1 MLTSVMGI
9 YRGGR
14 VELTEH
20 PTRVADETQVIVT
33 FVETGELDLR
43 TRGISEAEA
52 AELRERLAAFAEDW
66 DSPEMEVYDNY
77 DAAKAELS
85 TR

>member
-1 MLTSVMGI
+1 MLTSVMGV

-14 VELTEH
+14 VELTEQ
-20 PTRVADETQVIVT
+20 PTHVADETSVIVT
-33 FVETGELDLR
+33 FVEKGDLDLR

-66 DSPEMEVYDNY
+66 DSPEMEIYDNY

>member
-1 MLTSVMGI
+1 
-9 YRGGR
+9 
-14 VELTEH
+14 
-20 PTRVADETQVIVT
+20 
-33 FVETGELDLR
+33 LR

-66 DSPEMEVYDNY
+66 DSPEMEIYDNY

-85 TR
+85 AR